1 MEKIFVPLL
10 ITKFMLE
17 NKILK
22 RSFKFKNYKGQ
33 SLLEILVALSLGTV
47 FLGTSLSLLG
57 IIFRSQNN
65 INFNF
70 YSQTLF
76 KEAAEIIIY
85 SSKNHWN
92 SLYNLQRNNN
102 YKIAFSQNIWSFES
116 GQEESSYKNIP
127 YRLYFK
133 IFNVLR
139 DQNGNISSSGDIDS
153 STLKVTI
160 FLDYG
165 QNYEKSNSISFYITR
180 SYLHQI
186 FTQTDW
192 SGGGGVSG
200 PVLDPSNNFDTSENI
215 DYSTT
220 AGEIKLATTTSSGYL
235 ISSILDT
242 GVSNGVNFHSLIW
255 QGNLCSGCQ
264 VRIQLASSNSSSGPW
279 NYYGPTSSSDYYT
292 PSPNSIVSLPYSGSA
307 SHQNRQYLR
316 YKIELIPNSN
326 QSPIVQSISIS
337 YGK

>member
-1 MEKIFVPLL
+1 ML
-10 ITKFMLE
+10 INSF
-17 NKILK
+17 LK
-22 RSFKFKNYKGQ
+22 RESKFYKGQ
-33 SLLEILVALSLGTV
+33 SLLEVLVSLSLGII
-47 FLGTSLSLLG
+47 FLGSSLSLLG
-57 IIFRSQNN
+57 IILKSQNN
-65 INFNF
+65 IDFNF

-92 SLYNLQRNNN
+92 SLYNLERDTN
-102 YKIAFSQNIWSFES
+102 YKISFSQNIWSFEK

-139 DQNGNISSSGDIDS
+139 DQNGNISSSGDIDP

-200 PVLDPSNNFDTSENI
+200 PVLDPSNTFDTSENI